1 MAKGWCRRRGD
12 QGRGPARPRAG
23 AGRLAL
29 LMLAREGAR
38 RIRRRPAGP
47 VQAASPG
54 DAQRGR
60 PAGPSAAVG
69 PGAPPAGSPNQHQ
82 SGSAPQSES
91 PRHCGR
97 AATADAEAGASGQ
110 AGARGPRAGSS
121 PGPSVQTPGAGGRRK
136 DAAPGMGSSAVGA
149 GACLQGSRARVGAHG
164 SPLLE
169 RGWLPPLRDV
179 PSVSSDHGATVS
191 LTFSMNLSFGHAR
204 KDGSAAQSAL

>member
-1 MAKGWCRRRGD
+1 MSGARPGAGRLAKGWCRRRGD

-97 AATADAEAGASGQ
+97 AATADAEAGASDQ
-110 AGARGPRAGSS
+110 AGAGGPRAGSS

-136 DAAPGMGSSAVGA
+136 DAAPGMGSSAVRACRDLVPASGRMARRCSSA
-149 GACLQGSRARVGAHG
+149 GGFRRCETSPPSARTMERLCPSHSR
-164 SPLLE
+164 
-169 RGWLPPLRDV
+169 
-179 PSVSSDHGATVS
+179 
-191 LTFSMNLSFGHAR
+191 
-204 KDGSAAQSAL
+204 